1 MKHQPDS
8 PDRSSEASACSRARL
23 EASAWIDGELPDAS
37 EFLTHLETCG
47 ACRDHA
53 EQLRVLRERLEP
65 LRACEP
71 VADLWPRIAARA
83 ASTAPAARGW
93 SLRLRYAAALFVGFA
108 VTAGLLELASRW
120 NHPEQKRFAES
131 SPRWPAALHEDPTD
145 AEALRTAPEQRLLAS
160 FDRTP
165 GTQR

>member
-8 PDRSSEASACSRARL
+8 PDRSSEAYPCSRARL
-23 EASAWIDGELPDAS
+23 EASAWIDDELPAAR
-37 EFLTHLETCG
+37 LLLAHLEACG

-53 EQLRVLRERLEP
+53 SQLRALRERLAP
-65 LRACEP
+65 LQACEP

-83 ASTAPAARGW
+83 ASSAPVARGW
-93 SLRLRYAAALFVGFA
+93 SLRLRYAAAVFVGFA

-120 NHPEQKRFAES
+120 KPPAPQRFADAL
-131 SPRWPAALHEDPTD
+131 PRWPAALHEDPVD
-145 AEALRTAPEQRLLAS
+145 VEALRTAPEQLLLAS

-165 GTQR
+165 RTR